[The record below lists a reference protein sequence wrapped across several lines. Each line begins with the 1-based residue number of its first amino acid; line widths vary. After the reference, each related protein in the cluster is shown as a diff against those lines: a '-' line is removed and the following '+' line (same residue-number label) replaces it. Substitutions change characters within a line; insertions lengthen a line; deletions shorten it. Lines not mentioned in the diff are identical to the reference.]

1 MNSSVD
7 DVQDTIE
14 FNLEFQIFIILKD
27 GKLQI
32 FFFIFYFKWADMTT
46 KYMYEV
52 DLFSGKPNYTNN
64 CSLKNTAYIQCLGS
78 SA

>member
-14 FNLEFQIFIILKD
+14 FNLELQIFIILKD
-27 GKLQI
+27 NKLQI
-32 FFFIFYFKWADMTT
+32 FLFFYFKWADMTT

-52 DLFSGKPNYTNN
+52 DPFSGKPNYTNN
-64 CSLKNTAYIQCLGS
+64 CSCKHTAYIQCLGS